1 MIAPIAP
8 WLSEAASGPGGPD
21 GVLATLL
28 HSALVQNL
36 GWALLHFVWQ
46 GALIGCGT
54 ALLLALLR
62 NARPQTRYAVACA
75 SLLLCL
81 LLPLARLMLVDGSM
95 ASVLPGMSSA
105 SAGLGSLVPGAAGL
119 PVATAGPAGSAGSEV
134 TSAPAA
140 WAAMVPWLVPLWM
153 LGLGLFSARML
164 LGLLW
169 LRRLHRQAPVAGAD
183 GLQALQ
189 VRWQQ
194 KIARMAG
201 GFGLTRSVTL
211 RLVDELDSPVTA
223 GWWRPVIFVP
233 ASLISGMPPDF
244 LEALLAHELAHV
256 KRFDYVVN
264 LIQSAIE
271 MLLFY
276 HPAVWWISRQIR
288 LEREQIADDL
298 AAARLGDTRRLALA
312 LQQLD
317 LFQSSINQFAPA
329 ANGGVLMSRIK
340 RLIRPEARSLNW
352 KISLP
357 LGGLLLVCSALY
369 STVQADVAKQGGSGA
384 APATPA
390 TEVTPVT
397 PLTPVTPVTP
407 LTPVTP
413 ATPLTPITSVTQV
426 TPATSAAAARPGPPP
441 APPAM
446 SAAKPARMNVP
457 VPPQVAEAAEDLPS
471 IDTVPPVPPVPPGPP
486 PAKNGRAVRV
496 HPAPPAPPAAPG
508 APAPLAR
515 EHKAGPRYALVSAS
529 GGTLSGNGVTPQQ
542 QAKAR
547 QLQAETGKDVL
558 VFEQKGKAFV
568 VTDPALVAKALASRQ
583 DAEKLEAKM
592 AGLEAQMAQE
602 SKNLEKISASLAGA
616 GNHGTTQAMEA
627 AAEKLGANMAAIG
640 SKQGQIGAEMG
651 RIGVAMAGAGSDE
664 ERTRLREQ
672 MKQLRSQMEPLRAEM
687 EEARKAMQAEMTRL
701 NVDLAPLRK
710 LGEEMREKSRP
721 LRELG
726 RQMGRLGGERA
737 RLERESSRTIGDIIE
752 KSLADGAAK
761 EL

>member
-1 MIAPIAP
+1 MIAPTAP
-8 WLSEAASGPGGPD
+8 WLSAAASGPGAPD
-21 GVLATLL
+21 GVLAALL
-28 HSALVQNL
+28 HLPLVQNL

-81 LLPLARLMLVDGSM
+81 LLPLARLILVDGSM
-95 ASVLPGMSSA
+95 ASVLPVMASA
-105 SAGLGSLVPGAAGL
+105 SGGLGSPAPGGAGL
-119 PVATAGPAGSAGSEV
+119 PVIMAGPAGSAGSEV
-134 TSAPAA
+134 STAMAA

-169 LRRLHRQAPVAGAD
+169 LRRLHRQVPVAGAD

-189 VRWQQ
+189 VRWQH
-194 KIARMAG
+194 KITRMAG
-201 GFGLTRSVTL
+201 QFGLTRCISL
-211 RLVDELDSPVTA
+211 RLVHELDSPVTA

-233 ASLISGMPPDF
+233 ASLLSGMPPDF

-256 KRFDYVVN
+256 KRFDYVLN

-357 LGGLLLVCSALY
+357 LGGMLLVCSALY
-369 STVQADVAKQGGSGA
+369 SSVQADVAKQAGSA
-384 APATPA
+384 IPAVPAIPATP
-390 TEVTPVT
+390 PV
-397 PLTPVTPVTP
+397 PAKPVTPVAPPAMTASKLSRLQVPPPPTP
-407 LTPVTP
+407 PVP
-413 ATPLTPITSVTQV
+413 EADEAPDVPEIPPMPDL
-426 TPATSAAAARPGPPP
+426 APP
-441 APPAM
+441 APP
-446 SAAKPARMNVP
+446 
-457 VPPQVAEAAEDLPS
+457 PP
-471 IDTVPPVPPVPPGPP
+471 PP
-486 PAKNGRAVRV
+486 PAKAGRAARV
-496 HPAPPAPPAAPG
+496 PPAPPAPPAS
-508 APAPLAR
+508 PAASVH
-515 EHKAGPRYALVSAS
+515 EHKNGPRYALITANGNKV
-529 GGTLSGNGVTPQQ
+529 SGNGVTPQQ

-558 VFEQKGKAFV
+558 LFEQKGKAFV
-568 VTDPALVAKALASRQ
+568 VTDPALVAKAMSSRQ

-592 AGLEAQMAQE
+592 AGLEAKMAQE
-602 SKNLEKISASLAGA
+602 SKNLEKLSASLS
-616 GNHGTTQAMEA
+616 GNENRAATATIEA

-640 SKQGQIGAEMG
+640 SKQGEIGAEMG
-651 RIGVAMAGAGSDE
+651 RIGAAMASAGSDE

-687 EEARKAMQAEMTRL
+687 QAARKAMQAEMARL
-701 NVDLAPLRK
+701 NLDLAPLRK

-726 RQMGRLGGERA
+726 RQMGQLGGERA
-737 RLERESSRTIGDIIE
+737 RLERESSRTIGEIIE

>member
-1 MIAPIAP
+1 MIAPTAP
-8 WLSEAASGPGGPD
+8 WLSAAASGPGAPD
-21 GVLATLL
+21 GVLAALL
-28 HSALVQNL
+28 HLPLVQNL

-46 GALIGCGT
+46 GALIGCVT

-81 LLPLARLMLVDGSM
+81 LLPLARLLQVDGSM
-95 ASVLPGMSSA
+95 AGVLPALSPANTG
-105 SAGLGSLVPGAAGL
+105 VPGAADL
-119 PVATAGPAGSAGSEV
+119 PLAMAGSADPAGSNAS
-134 TSAPAA
+134 TATAA

-183 GLQALQ
+183 GLPALQ
-189 VRWQQ
+189 VRWQH
-194 KIARMAG
+194 KITRMAE
-201 GFGLTRSVTL
+201 GFGLTRFISL

-233 ASLISGMPPDF
+233 ASLLSGMPPDF

-357 LGGLLLVCSALY
+357 LGGMLLVCSALY
-369 STVQADVAKQGGSGA
+369 SSVQADVAKQAGSA
-384 APATPA
+384 IPAVPAIPATPSVPA
-390 TEVTPVT
+390 K
-397 PLTPVTPVTP
+397 PVTPVAP
-407 LTPVTP
+407 P
-413 ATPLTPITSVTQV
+413 AMPASKLSRLQV
-426 TPATSAAAARPGPPP
+426 PPPP
-441 APPAM
+441 APPVPEADEAPDVPEIPPM
-446 SAAKPARMNVP
+446 PDLAPPA
-457 VPPQVAEAAEDLPS
+457 PP
-471 IDTVPPVPPVPPGPP
+471 PPPP
-486 PAKNGRAVRV
+486 PAKAGRAARV
-496 HPAPPAPPAAPG
+496 PPAPPAPPAS
-508 APAPLAR
+508 PAASVH
-515 EHKAGPRYALVSAS
+515 EHKNGPRYALITANGNKV
-529 GGTLSGNGVTPQQ
+529 SGNGVTPQQ

-558 VFEQKGKAFV
+558 LFEQKGKAFV
-568 VTDPALVAKALASRQ
+568 VTDPALVAKAMSSRQ

-602 SKNLEKISASLAGA
+602 SKNLEKLSASVSGSENRTATA
-616 GNHGTTQAMEA
+616 AIEA

-640 SKQGQIGAEMG
+640 SKQGEIGAEMG
-651 RIGVAMAGAGSDE
+651 RIGAAMASAGSDE

-687 EEARKAMQAEMTRL
+687 QAARKAMQAEMARL
-701 NVDLAPLRK
+701 NLDLAPLRK

-726 RQMGRLGGERA
+726 RQMGQLGGERA

-752 KSLADGAAK
+752 KSLADAAAK

>member
-8 WLSEAASGPGGPD
+8 WLSSTAPNAASSD
-21 GVLATLL
+21 GLPAALL
-28 HSALVQNL
+28 HSPLVQNL

-46 GALIGCGT
+46 GALIGCVT

-95 ASVLPGMSSA
+95 ASVLPAMSPA
-105 SAGLGSLVPGAAGL
+105 SAGLGSLAPGAAGL
-119 PVATAGPAGSAGSEV
+119 PVATAGPAGSDD
-134 TSAPAA
+134 TTAPAA
-140 WAAMVPWLVPLWM
+140 WAAIVPWLVPLWM

-169 LRRLHRQAPVAGAD
+169 LRRLHRQAPVPGAD

-189 VRWQQ
+189 MRWQHN
-194 KIARMAG
+194 IASMAE
-201 GFGLTRSVTL
+201 GFGLTRTVVL

-276 HPAVWWISRQIR
+276 HPAVWWLSRQIR

-357 LGGLLLVCSALY
+357 LGGMLLLCSALY
-369 STVQADVAKQGGSGA
+369 STVQADVAKQGSSA
-384 APATPA
+384 IPAVPAIPSVPAIPATPSMPSVPA
-390 TEVTPVT
+390 R
-397 PLTPVTPVTP
+397 PVTPVAPPTLPASKLSRLQVPPPPAVPDAPETP
-407 LTPVTP
+407 ETP
-413 ATPLTPITSVTQV
+413 
-426 TPATSAAAARPGPPP
+426 PGLDFAPP
-441 APPAM
+441 APP
-446 SAAKPARMNVP
+446 
-457 VPPQVAEAAEDLPS
+457 
-471 IDTVPPVPPVPPGPP
+471 TPPGLP
-486 PAKNGRAVRV
+486 PAKSGRATRV
-496 HPAPPAPPAAPG
+496 PPAPPAPPAPP
-508 APAPLAR
+508 PALAH
-515 EHKAGPRYALVSAS
+515 EHKAGPRYALITANGSKV
-529 GGTLSGNGVTPQQ
+529 SGNGVTPQQ

-558 VFEQKGKAFV
+558 LFEQKGKAFV
-568 VTDPALVAKALASRQ
+568 VTDPALVAKAMSGRQ

-602 SKNLEKISASLAGA
+602 SKNLEKLSASLSGSENRAA
-616 GNHGTTQAMEA
+616 TAAMEA

-651 RIGVAMAGAGSDE
+651 RIGAAMASAGSDE

-672 MKQLRSQMEPLRAEM
+672 MKQLRSQMEPLRTEM
-687 EEARKAMQAEMTRL
+687 HEARKAMQAEMTRL
-701 NVDLAPLRK
+701 NLDLAPLRK

-726 RQMGRLGGERA
+726 RQMGQLGGERA
-737 RLERESSRTIGDIIE
+737 RLERESSRAIGDIIE

-761 EL
+761 AL